1 MVTTTQAEERGR
13 SAAIADGLAFMA
25 RWSLRLA
32 LIGLGAALLWWLIAR
47 LWVIVMPVLLAMLIT
62 TVLNPPANW
71 MRRRGVPPALAASV
85 VLVGALLLLG
95 AVVFFLATSISGGVS
110 ELASGAV
117 AGLQSIQD
125 WLSGPPLN
133 IGATQF
139 DALLQQVT
147 QRLQDSVTTIA
158 TGVLTGVG
166 TFASLVV
173 TGLLALVLAFLF
185 VKDGDRF
192 LPWLRRFVGPRA
204 GGHLC
209 VVLGRVWDTLGGFI
223 RGQALVS
230 LADAILIGAGLLIV
244 GVPLALPL
252 AVLTFIGGFIPIV
265 GAIFAGAVAVLIALV
280 SNGFT
285 AALIVLGIVLLVQQV
300 EGNVLQPILQ
310 GKSLNLHAAVVLLA
324 VTAGGSLY
332 GIAGAFL
339 AVPIAA
345 AGAVVLRYLFAQVD
359 RVSEDDETDA
369 PADPTAARAA
379 GVAPAPEQ
387 PGAGAAPGPA
397 VVDGPDRRGA
407 VPEPRPDA
415 PNPEQLELADDPD
428 APFPRAAGRAP
439 RDRPPATRPATAPDR
454 AAVPALTP
462 RPASGAPGRRAPPR
476 APRPSPPPSAAPTTP
491 PPARPARRRA
501 GRRTAGRPARSR
513 RRASGRARRSAA
525 RRPAP
530 SSSARTRHRVPA
542 CAATPPGA
550 PRRRGGGAPR
560 RPTRGSSARCGRSAG

>member
-1 MVTTTQAEERGR
+1 MVTTTQPEERGR

-32 LIGLGAALLWWLIAR
+32 LIGLGLALLWWLIAR

-71 MRRRGVPPALAASV
+71 MRRRGVPPALAAAV
-85 VLVGALLLLG
+85 VLVGSLLVLA
-95 AVVFFLATSISGGVS
+95 AVVFFLATSITGGVS

-125 WLSGPPLN
+125 WLAGPPLN
-133 IGATQF
+133 LGATQF

-158 TGVLTGVG
+158 TGVLSGVG

-244 GVPLALPL
+244 GIPLALPL

-369 PADPTAARAA
+369 PADPAAARAA

-387 PGAGAAPGPA
+387 PAVAAASGPA
-397 VVDGPDRRGA
+397 VGDGPGRRGA
-407 VPEPRPDA
+407 VPEPRSDA

-428 APFPRAAGRAP
+428 APLPGSEPGPRATADGAA
-439 RDRPPATRPATAPDR
+439 RDRT
-454 AAVPALTP
+454 
-462 RPASGAPGRRAPPR
+462 
-476 APRPSPPPSAAPTTP
+476 
-491 PPARPARRRA
+491 
-501 GRRTAGRPARSR
+501 
-513 RRASGRARRSAA
+513 
-525 RRPAP
+525 
-530 SSSARTRHRVPA
+530 
-542 CAATPPGA
+542 
-550 PRRRGGGAPR
+550 
-560 RPTRGSSARCGRSAG
+560 